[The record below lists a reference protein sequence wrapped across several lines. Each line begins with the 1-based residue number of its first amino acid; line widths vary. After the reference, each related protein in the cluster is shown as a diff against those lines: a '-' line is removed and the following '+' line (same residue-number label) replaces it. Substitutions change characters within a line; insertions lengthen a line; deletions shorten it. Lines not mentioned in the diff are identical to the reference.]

1 MEEATAT
8 GRGGAK
14 CGGAASGVVG
24 GAAGRTAAGTGVGE
38 DEDEDANPFEFLTPP
53 SSYELSKLVFFIVSG
68 LALLRV
74 VLFLAVLGVIYA
86 LSTVATLGLDPKRRC
101 LTPFAPWRRAV
112 MYPVQPLCRL
122 ALLIFG
128 FWRIKVNGKLDPEAC
143 LIVANHHSVFD
154 AVVLYWL
161 CGPAF
166 VAKAEVFKW
175 PAIGKVL
182 AGIQGIPVV
191 RESSEGREFTKEA
204 MQRYVN
210 SQQEADA
217 AKRFPKIAIF
227 PQGSTSN
234 IKMLTMWQ
242 RGAFLFGLPV
252 QAVALD
258 YSANVNMSLA
268 YVVTRPKDY
277 FARRHLSQLVMHLEV
292 TFLPLH
298 RPSEA
303 ERADVTLFANNVRAS
318 VARVLG
324 AQTTEHYFED
334 AKLYA
339 KAVQMKSEVHELQL
353 LERPK
358 KSDKVSLH
366 NFQLKELK
374 DLFGEGSRSSHGLK
388 DAEEAL
394 VMFSKL
400 DKDGDGAIS
409 FGEFCQALGLSEEGE
424 HARLLFDLMDLDKS
438 GSISFRELVLGMALC
453 SPDASVTT
461 EEKARFAFDLYDA
474 NKDGMISEQELR
486 DLLLFSKA
494 GSNRQDDE
502 LKRLVTAFV
511 DKSRGRKGS
520 RESESGDALIS
531 WPLFL
536 ELVQEDKNIVQSV
549 VSKFAIGSLKVAHDP
564 KSATAPA
571 KQLKSPQAAQGQAK
585 KTQ

>member
-1 MEEATAT
+1 MAAAAAA
-8 GRGGAK
+8 RGGAR
-14 CGGAASGVVG
+14 GGEAGGEAA
-24 GAAGRTAAGTGVGE
+24 GAAG
-38 DEDEDANPFEFLTPP
+38 DEENPFEFLTPP
-53 SSYELSKLVFFIVSG
+53 GSYELSKLVFFVVSG
-68 LALLRV
+68 LALVRV
-74 VLFLAVLGVIYA
+74 VVFLAVLGVIYL

-101 LTPFAPWRRAV
+101 QTPFAPWRRAV
-112 MYPVQPLCRL
+112 MYPVQPLCRFV
-122 ALLIFG
+122 LLIFG
-128 FWRIKVNGKLDPEAC
+128 FWRIKINGKLDPEAC
-143 LIVANHHSVFD
+143 LIVANHHSLFD

-204 MQRYVN
+204 MQRYVS

-234 IKMLTMWQ
+234 IKVLTMWQ

-252 QAVALD
+252 QAIALD
-258 YSANVNMSLA
+258 YSANLNLSLA

-277 FARRHLSQLVMHLEV
+277 FVRRHLSQFVMHLEV

-334 AKLYA
+334 AKLYS
-339 KAVQMKSEVHELQL
+339 KAVQMKPELQL

-358 KSDKVSLH
+358 KSDKVSLS

-374 DLFGEGSRSSHGLK
+374 DLFGEGNKSHGLQ

-394 VMFSKL
+394 VIFSKL

-409 FGEFCQALGLSEEGE
+409 FGEFCEALGLSEEGE
-424 HARLLFDLMDLDKS
+424 HARLLFDLMDSDKS
-438 GSISFRELVLGMALC
+438 GAISFRELVLGMALC
-453 SPDASVTT
+453 SPDATVTT

-474 NKDGMISEQELR
+474 NKDGLISEQELR

-494 GSNRQDDE
+494 GSNRQDEE
-502 LKRLVTAFV
+502 LKRLITVFSE
-511 DKSRGRKGS
+511 KSRGRKGS
-520 RESESGDALIS
+520 RASESGEPLIS

-536 ELVQEDKNIVQSV
+536 ELVQEDKTIVQSV
-549 VSKFAIGSLKVAHDP
+549 VSKFAIGSLKVAFEP
-564 KSATAPA
+564 NSG
-571 KQLKSPQAAQGQAK
+571 LKPPPAAQAQAK
-585 KTQ
+585 KTL